1 MYIQTNKLLNTPP
14 LSSPL
19 LLSSHETI
27 YTCIYLYLGDNFT
40 MRLKPGEAH
49 KTAAMIEKEQKEAKK
64 AFQAVDRDGLE
75 THQVFI

>member
-1 MYIQTNKLLNTPP
+1 
-14 LSSPL
+14 
-19 LLSSHETI
+19 
-27 YTCIYLYLGDNFT
+27 

-75 THQVFI
+75 THQVFIACAAGVVAGSLFL